1 MSEPSAAAPPDLR
14 RTAVMTLLTVL
25 AGAVDAVSFL
35 TMGKV
40 FCALATGNVLFLS
53 FALAGEGDV
62 PVARPATAIGAFLAG
77 AGAGA
82 VVLKWVAARGRPWFA
97 VGLAGEGLLLAL
109 GGTVAV
115 VRHGAGAAAV
125 GGSGLVVVG
134 SVALAMGLRAATALR
149 LDVPG
154 MPTLLSQTAIAR
166 LVSDVLKEPH
176 EALRGMSR
184 RQRLA
189 RTRWT
194 ATVTG
199 IFAGGVLGTLL
210 LVPLGTGRAL
220 FVVAAVALLLAAAHL
235 AVPPREL
242 RELRELRE
250 RRKRGKRTG
259 PAGPEAP

>member
-1 MSEPSAAAPPDLR
+1 MSEPSAAAPPDRR

-40 FCALATGNVLFLS
+40 FCALATGNVLFLA

-77 AGAGA
+77 AAVGA
-82 VVLKWVAARGRPWFA
+82 VVLTWCAARGRPWFA

-125 GGSGLVVVG
+125 AGSDLVVVG
-134 SVALAMGLRAATALR
+134 AVALAMGLRAANALR
-149 LDVPG
+149 VHVPG
-154 MPTLLSQTAIAR
+154 MPTLLSQTAIAQ
-166 LVSDVLKEPH
+166 LVTDVLREPRA
-176 EALRGMSR
+176 ALRGLSAP
-184 RQRLA
+184 QRLA

-194 ATVTG
+194 ATVVG

-210 LVPLGTGRAL
+210 LVPLGTGPAL
-220 FVVAAVALLLAAAHL
+220 FVVAAVVLLLAAAQV
-235 AVPPREL
+235 AVPDEP
-242 RELRELRE
+242 
-250 RRKRGKRTG
+250 GG
-259 PAGPEAP
+259 A

>member
-1 MSEPSAAAPPDLR
+1 MSESSAAPPDPR
-14 RTAVMTLLTVL
+14 RTAVMTVLTVL

-35 TMGKV
+35 TMGNV

-62 PVARPATAIGAFLAG
+62 PVARPATAIGAFLVG
-77 AGAGA
+77 AGVGA
-82 VVLKWVAARGRPWFA
+82 VVLMRVAARGRSWFA

-109 GGTVAV
+109 GGAVAV
-115 VRHGAGAAAV
+115 VRHGDGAAAV
-125 GGSGLVVVG
+125 DGSDLVVVG
-134 SVALAMGLRAATALR
+134 AVALAMGLRAATALR

-154 MPTLLSQTAIAR
+154 MPTLLSQTAVAR
-166 LVSDVLKEPH
+166 LVSDVLKEPRA
-176 EALRGMSR
+176 ALRGMSR

-235 AVPPREL
+235 AVPPKEL
-242 RELRELRE
+242 REQ
-250 RRKRGKRTG
+250 RKRREQGKR
-259 PAGPEAP
+259 AGPVGPDVP

>member
-1 MSEPSAAAPPDLR
+1 MSESSSAAAPGPR
-14 RTAVMTLLTVL
+14 RTAVMTVLTVV

-77 AGAGA
+77 AALGALA
-82 VVLKWVAARGRPWFA
+82 LPRLAARGRPWFA
-97 VGLAGEGLLLAL
+97 LGLAGEGLLLTL
-109 GGTVAV
+109 GGAVAV
-115 VRHGAGAAAV
+115 VRHGDAPAAV
-125 GGSGLVVVG
+125 AGSDLVVVG
-134 SVALAMGLRAATALR
+134 AVALAMGLRAATALR
-149 LDVPG
+149 LGVPG
-154 MPTLLSQTAIAR
+154 MPTLLSQTAIAQ
-166 LVSDVLKEPH
+166 LVADVLKEPRA
-176 EALRGMSR
+176 ALRGMSD

-194 ATVTG
+194 ATVVG

-220 FVVAAVALLLAAAHL
+220 FVVAAVVLLLAATHL
-235 AVPPREL
+235 AVRD
-242 RELRELRE
+242 
-250 RRKRGKRTG
+250 
-259 PAGPEAP
+259 AP

>member
-1 MSEPSAAAPPDLR
+1 
-14 RTAVMTLLTVL
+14 MTVLTVL

-77 AGAGA
+77 AALGALA
-82 VVLKWVAARGRPWFA
+82 LPRLAARGRPWFA
-97 VGLAGEGLLLAL
+97 LGLAGEGLLLTL
-109 GGTVAV
+109 GGAVAV
-115 VRHGAGAAAV
+115 VRHGDAPAAV
-125 GGSGLVVVG
+125 AGSDLVVVG
-134 SVALAMGLRAATALR
+134 AVALAMGLRAATALR
-149 LDVPG
+149 LRVPG
-154 MPTLLSQTAIAR
+154 MPTLLSQTAIAQ
-166 LVSDVLKEPH
+166 LVGDVLKEPRA
-176 EALRGMSR
+176 ALRGMSD

-194 ATVTG
+194 ATVLG

-220 FVVAAVALLLAAAHL
+220 FVVAAVVLLLAATHL
-235 AVPPREL
+235 AVRD
-242 RELRELRE
+242 
-250 RRKRGKRTG
+250 
-259 PAGPEAP
+259 AP

>member
-1 MSEPSAAAPPDLR
+1 MSESSSAAVPGPR
-14 RTAVMTLLTVL
+14 RTAVMTVLTVL

-77 AGAGA
+77 AALGA
-82 VVLKWVAARGRPWFA
+82 VALPWLAARGRPWFA
-97 VGLAGEGLLLAL
+97 LGLAGEGLLLTL
-109 GGTVAV
+109 GGAVAV
-115 VRHGAGAAAV
+115 VRHGDAPAAV
-125 GGSGLVVVG
+125 AGSDLVVVG
-134 SVALAMGLRAATALR
+134 AVALAMGLRAATALR
-149 LDVPG
+149 LRVPG
-154 MPTLLSQTAIAR
+154 MPTLLSQTAIAQ
-166 LVSDVLKEPH
+166 LVADVLKEPR
-176 EALRGMSR
+176 AVLRGMSD

-194 ATVTG
+194 ATVLG

-220 FVVAAVALLLAAAHL
+220 FVVAAVVLLLAATHL
-235 AVPPREL
+235 AVRD
-242 RELRELRE
+242 
-250 RRKRGKRTG
+250 
-259 PAGPEAP
+259 AP